1 MLGDDALM
9 NRREASLRRFAR
21 EIAMEAHLDLLREAL
36 THSSYANEAGPGTR
50 HNERLEFLG
59 DAVLGVIVG
68 DGLFRA
74 HPRLSE
80 GSLSRLRAA
89 IVNETSLADQA
100 RAMGLGDLMWLGKGE
115 ERTEGR
121 DKASVLSDA
130 YEAVV
135 AALFLSGGLEAASAF
150 VVGHFGERFRLT
162 TPQEGYRDYKTRLQ
176 EAAQRQREERDPG
189 RPLDVVGHQDLPAGS
204 AGDAP
209 QIEERQ
215 EERHDRGDAR
225 TDKDH
230 VPALRAHLRLPL
242 TTPSLG

>member
-176 EAAQRQREERDPG
+176 EAAQRQRGVAPVYTQADVRGPDHAREF
-189 RPLDVVGHQDLPAGS
+189 DVVVTLAGVEYGRGTGTS
-204 AGDAP
+204 KKRAQRAAAEQALERLLAEDA
-209 QIEERQ
+209 
-215 EERHDRGDAR
+215 DA
-225 TDKDH
+225 
-230 VPALRAHLRLPL
+230 AEA
-242 TTPSLG
+242 